1 MFNDAILDQL
11 RQLEREV
18 IEGERRLAQQEAMI
32 VDLKRQ
38 HQDPSD
44 AEAELEIMRANQRQR
59 QQDRQRLLSLMQ
71 R

>member
-44 AEAELEIMRANQRQR
+44 AEAELAIMREDHRQR
-59 QQDRQRLLSLMQ
+59 QQDRQRLLSLMLP
-71 R
+71 